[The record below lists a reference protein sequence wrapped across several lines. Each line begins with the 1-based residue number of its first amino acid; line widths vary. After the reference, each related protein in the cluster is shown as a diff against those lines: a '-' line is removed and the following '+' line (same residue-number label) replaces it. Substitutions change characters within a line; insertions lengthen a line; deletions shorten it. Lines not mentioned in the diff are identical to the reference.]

1 MRPFMVEEHKE
12 QTALVQGCFE
22 TFSNVCVAF
31 VGLCVVFSRG
41 LMCEM
46 RVVTLAGRRVW
57 LSGRNRVG
65 LQLGRPP
72 DPVAGCWTREAA
84 ARESESTQCTLQAAL
99 VAAAASGA
107 ARVDEPEP

>member
-46 RVVTLAGRRVW
+46 RVVTLAGRRV
-57 LSGRNRVG
+57 
-65 LQLGRPP
+65 
-72 DPVAGCWTREAA
+72 
-84 ARESESTQCTLQAAL
+84 
-99 VAAAASGA
+99 
-107 ARVDEPEP
+107 